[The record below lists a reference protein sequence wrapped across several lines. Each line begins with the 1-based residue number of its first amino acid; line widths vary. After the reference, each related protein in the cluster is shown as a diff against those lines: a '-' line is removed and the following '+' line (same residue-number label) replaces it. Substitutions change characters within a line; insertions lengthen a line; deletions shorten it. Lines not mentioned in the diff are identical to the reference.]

1 MKKYKLIETMAE
13 TIPDVNVVKK
23 STLDSFKKEFGEN
36 ATICVCAPG
45 RVNLIGEHT
54 DYNEGFVL
62 PMALSMVTIIA
73 AKPTESFQCSIISMS
88 ESLKSTSKAEFTI
101 EKRELIKPGEPKWAN
116 YMKGVI
122 ANFPFN
128 ITTGFNAV
136 VMSSVPMGAGL
147 SSSAALEVA
156 TYTLL
161 EVLTNNYAKDPKD
174 KALICQKAEHDFAGV
189 PCGIMDQFISV
200 MGKDKNAL
208 LLDCRDLSVV
218 HVPMD
223 KIEDNYFLITNSN
236 SPHKLSSSEY
246 CKRRDTCYEAAKM
259 LNKKSLREVNI
270 QDLQH
275 LKKLGASDIMLK
287 RVQHVV
293 KEISRT
299 KEAVEVL
306 KTGNYKK
313 FGELMNESH
322 DSLRNDY
329 EVSSPELDVLVDC
342 ARSVEGVFGSRL
354 TGAGFGGCTIT
365 LLKENAIPHV
375 IEKIKQTYKG
385 KATFYIAKPA
395 SGARKLNI

>member
-1 MKKYKLIETMAE
+1 MAE
-13 TIPDVNVVKK
+13 TIPEINTVKNL
-23 STLDSFKKEFGEN
+23 SLDAFKKKFGED

-88 ESLKSTSKAEFTI
+88 ESLASTSKAEFTI

-122 ANFPFN
+122 ANFPFE
-128 ITTGFNAV
+128 IPSGFNAV

-161 EVLTNNYAKDPKD
+161 EVLTNNYAKDLKE
-174 KALICQKAEHDFAGV
+174 KAMICQKAEHDFAGV

-223 KIEDNYFLITNSN
+223 KIDDNCFLITNSN
-236 SPHKLSSSEY
+236 SPHKLSSSAY
-246 CKRRDTCYEAAKM
+246 CERRDTCYEAAKK

-270 QDLQH
+270 QDLKH
-275 LKKLGASDIMLK
+275 LKSLGASDVMLK

-293 KEISRT
+293 KEILRT
-299 KEAVEVL
+299 QEAVEVL
-306 KTGNYKK
+306 KLGNYKK
-313 FGELMNESH
+313 FGELMNQSH
-322 DSLRNDY
+322 DSLRDDY
-329 EVSSPELDVLVDC
+329 EVSSPELDTLVDC

-365 LLKENAIPHV
+365 LLKENAIPQV
-375 IEKIKQTYKG
+375 IEKIKKTYKG
-385 KATFYIAKPA
+385 NATFYIAKPA
-395 SGARKLNI
+395 SGARKLDF